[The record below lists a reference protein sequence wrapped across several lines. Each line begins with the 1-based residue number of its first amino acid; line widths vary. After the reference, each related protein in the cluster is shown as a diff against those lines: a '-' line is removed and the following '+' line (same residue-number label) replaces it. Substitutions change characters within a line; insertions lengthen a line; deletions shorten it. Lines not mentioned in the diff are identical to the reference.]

1 MIWEDENIAKELEQ
15 KRSHKLYK
23 RKQKELE
30 KADWE
35 EKEDEYTL

>member
-1 MIWEDENIAKELEQ
+1 MQEDEYDSGSEDYKGV
-15 KRSHKLYK
+15 HKLYK
-23 RKQKELE
+23 RKQRELE